1 MKRKIIWV
9 VVLALIVGLG
19 VYAFRY
25 RESHKAPEITYKTAP
40 ASKRRIVA
48 SITASGTVSA
58 LVTVQVGSQ
67 VSGRIQMLNADFNSH
82 VKKGQVVAK
91 IDPQL
96 FQAAA
101 EQANASFQSAQANV
115 MKAEATA
122 NQSEKQLARTKALRE
137 QGLASQQD
145 METAEANAATDKASV
160 DVAKASLSQ
169 ARANLNTAQVNL
181 SYTTILSPIDGV
193 VISRSVDV
201 GQTVAASLSAP
212 TLFTIAQD
220 LTRMQV
226 DTNVSEGDVG
236 RLAQGMV
243 ASFSVDAYPGKTFK
257 GTISDVRNA
266 PTTVQNVVT
275 YDAVIKVDNDELK
288 LKPGM
293 TANVTIIY
301 QQRDGVLSIPNA
313 AIRFKP
319 TNLPAAPSSS
329 ASGGADG
336 DGGAGGAGGRGG
348 WDGGAGGGRRG
359 GGAGGP
365 SGGGMGRGRSTKNE
379 DGTETKTLYVMKGD
393 TPTPVV
399 LKLGLSDGTNTEV
412 VSGDL
417 AEGDAVI
424 TDQEGG
430 TPSAAAGATV
440 KRLF

>member
-1 MKRKIIWV
+1 MPV
-9 VVLALIVGLG
+9 
-19 VYAFRY
+19 
-25 RESHKAPEITYKTAP
+25 T
-40 ASKRRIVA
+40 KRRIVA

-82 VKKGQVVAK
+82 VKTGQVVAK

-101 EQANASFQSAQANV
+101 EQAHASYESSKANV
-115 MKAEATA
+115 IKAEAQA

-137 QGLASQQD
+137 QGLASRQD
-145 METAEANAATDKASV
+145 METAEANAASDKASV

-181 SYTTILSPIDGV
+181 SYTTILSPIDGM

-220 LTRMQV
+220 LAKMQV

-236 RLAQGMV
+236 RLTPGMG
-243 ASFSVDAYPGKTFK
+243 ANFSVDAYPGKTFR

-301 QQRDGVLSIPNA
+301 SQRDGVLAIPNA
-313 AIRFKP
+313 ASASSRRTSRRLRCP
-319 TNLPAAPSSS
+319 RLPGAPAA
-329 ASGGADG
+329 D
-336 DGGAGGAGGRGG
+336 GAGRARM
-348 WDGGAGGGRRG
+348 AARPLQGRRLLV
-359 GGAGGP
+359 GAA
-365 SGGGMGRGRSTKNE
+365 
-379 DGTETKTLYVMKGD
+379 VAAV
-393 TPTPVV
+393 VV
-399 LKLGLSDGTNTEV
+399 LV
-412 VSGDL
+412 AWV
-417 AEGDAVI
+417 
-424 TDQEGG
+424 
-430 TPSAAAGATV
+430 AAAARRTRTAPRPRRSG
-440 KRLF
+440 

>member
-1 MKRKIIWV
+1 MKRIIIWV
-9 VVLALIVGLG
+9 VVLAAVIGGG
-19 VYAFRY
+19 VYGYRY
-25 RESHKAPEITYKTAP
+25 RESHKAPEITYKTTP
-40 ASKRRIVA
+40 VTKRRIVA

-82 VKKGQVVAK
+82 VKKGQIVAK

-96 FQAAA
+96 FQAAL
-101 EQANASFQSAQANV
+101 EQANASYESSKANVVKAEAQAN
-115 MKAEATA
+115 
-122 NQSEKQLARTKALRE
+122 QSDKQLQRTKALRE

-145 METAEANAATDKASV
+145 METAEANASSDKASV
-160 DVAKASLSQ
+160 DVSKASLSQ

-220 LTRMQV
+220 LSKMQV

-236 RLAQGMV
+236 RLTQGMN
-243 ASFSVDAYPGKTFK
+243 ANFTVDAYPGKTFR
-257 GTISDVRNA
+257 GIISDVRNA

-301 QQRDGVLSIPNA
+301 SQRDGALSIPNA

-319 TNLPAAPSSS
+319 SNLEAPPVPAGSSS
-329 ASGGADG
+329 GGGGSHNWADR
-336 DGGAGGAGGRGG
+336 DGGAPSPSGS
-348 WDGGAGGGRRG
+348 AGGGRRG
-359 GGAGGP
+359 GAGGAGR
-365 SGGGMGRGRSTKNE
+365 GGMGKSSRNE
-379 DGTETKTLYVMKGD
+379 DGTETKTLWVMKSG

-399 LKLGLSDGTNTEV
+399 LKLGLSDGSNTEV
-412 VSGDL
+412 VSGDI
-417 AEGDAVI
+417 AEGDEVI

-430 TPSAAAGATV
+430 TPSVAGAATV

>member
-1 MKRKIIWV
+1 LKRKIIWL
-9 VVLALIVGLG
+9 VVLALLIGGG
-19 VYAFRY
+19 VYGYRY
-25 RESHKAPEITYKTAP
+25 RESHKAPEITYKTTP

-48 SITASGTVSA
+48 NITASGTVSA

-101 EQANASFQSAQANV
+101 AQANASHESAKANVTKAEAQANL
-115 MKAEATA
+115 
-122 NQSEKQLARTKALRE
+122 SEKQLARTKALRE

-220 LTRMQV
+220 LSKMQV

-236 RLAQGMV
+236 RLTPGMG
-243 ASFSVDAYPGKTFK
+243 ANFTVDAYPGKTFR

-293 TANVTIIY
+293 TANVTIVY
-301 QQRDGVLSIPNA
+301 SQRDGVLTIPNA

-319 TNLPAAPSSS
+319 TNLEVPPTPAPSGSAGGGGQWAGADGGAAAPSGSL
-329 ASGGADG
+329 
-336 DGGAGGAGGRGG
+336 
-348 WDGGAGGGRRG
+348 GGRRG
-359 GGAGGP
+359 GGGP
-365 SGGGMGRGRSTKNE
+365 GGMGRGRSTKNE
-379 DGTETKTLYVMKGD
+379 DGTETKTLWVMKNG

-417 AEGDAVI
+417 AEGDAIV

-430 TPSAAAGATV
+430 TTSAAGATTV

>member
-9 VVLALIVGLG
+9 VVLALLVAGA
-19 VYAFRY
+19 VYGYRY
-25 RESHKAPEITYKTAP
+25 RESHKAPEITYKSVPVT
-40 ASKRRIVA
+40 KRRIVA

-67 VSGRIQMLNADFNSH
+67 VSGRIQLLNADFNSH
-82 VKKGQVVAK
+82 VKKGQIVAK

-101 EQANASFQSAQANV
+101 EQANASFQSAKANVVKAESQANL
-115 MKAEATA
+115 
-122 NQSEKQLARTKALRE
+122 SEKQLGRTKALRE

-145 METAEANAATDKASV
+145 MDTSEANAATDKASV

-169 ARANLNTAQVNL
+169 AHANLNTANVNL

-220 LTRMQV
+220 LSKMQV

-236 RLAQGMV
+236 RLTQGMT
-243 ASFSVDAYPGKTFK
+243 ANFTVDAYPGKTFK
-257 GTISDVRNA
+257 GVISDVRNA

-293 TANVTIIY
+293 TANVTIIHS
-301 QQRDGVLSIPNA
+301 QRDGVLSIPNA

-319 TNLPAAPSSS
+319 SNLEAPATPTPSGS
-329 ASGGADG
+329 ASGGRSWGGG
-336 DGGAGGAGGRGG
+336 DGGAPPAGASS
-348 WDGGAGGGRRG
+348 AGRRG
-359 GGAGGP
+359 GGGGGGGP
-365 SGGGMGRGRSTKNE
+365 GGMGRGRSTKNE
-379 DGTETKTLYVMKGD
+379 DGTETKTLWVMKSG

-412 VSGDL
+412 VSGEL
-417 AEGDAVI
+417 AEGDEVV

-430 TPSAAAGATV
+430 TQSVAGAATV